1 MRVTVVRA
9 LPGLGDL
16 LCAVP
21 ALRALREH
29 HVTLIG
35 LPQTRAIAERFG
47 DLVDEL
53 LDFPGFP
60 GIPEVAL
67 DPARTV
73 AFLAAQQRRPADLV
87 LQLHGSGVASNAF
100 CELLGGRRVAG
111 FTPRGTRRGADFLP
125 WVEEESEVLR
135 PLRLLEHLGLPTAG
149 RQTAFPVTADDEREA
164 AALGVE
170 APYAV
175 LHPGSSLPDRRWPA
189 ERFAATADALHGRGL
204 LPVITGT
211 PDEAPIVADVV
222 RRMRSP
228 HRDVCGATSLGA
240 MAALLRGA
248 RVTITNDTGTS
259 HLAAAV
265 SAPSVVLFMVT
276 DPARWA
282 PLDRTR
288 HRPVRAPAGVGDVLA
303 EADGLLRAA
312 AAPASDSG
320 S

>member
-21 ALRALREH
+21 ALRALRGHE
-29 HVTLIG
+29 VTLVA
-35 LPQTRAIAERFG
+35 LAQTRPVIERFG
-47 DLVDEL
+47 DLVDRV

-60 GIPEVAL
+60 GLPEVPL

-73 AFLAAQQRRPADLV
+73 AFLAERQREPADLV
-87 LQLHGSGVASNAF
+87 LQLHGSGVSSNAF
-100 CELLGGRRVAG
+100 CELLGGRRTAG
-111 FTPRGTRRGADFLP
+111 FAPRGARRGPDMLA
-125 WVEEESEVLR
+125 WVEHESEVLR

-149 RQTAFPVTADDEREA
+149 RATEFPVRSDDERAA

-170 APYAV
+170 GPYAV

-189 ERFAATADALHGRGL
+189 ERFAATADALADRGL
-204 LPVITGT
+204 VPVLTGT
-211 PDEAPIVADVV
+211 PDEAPIVEAVS
-222 RRMRSP
+222 RRMRAA
-228 HRDVCGATSLGA
+228 HRDLCGATSLGA

-248 RVTITNDTGTS
+248 TITITNDTGTS

-265 SAPSVVLFMVT
+265 GAPSVVLFMVT

-288 HRPVRAPAGVGDVLA
+288 HRAVRAPAGVPDVLA
-303 EADGLLRAA
+303 QAGELLRAA
-312 AAPASDSG
+312 AARASG
-320 S
+320 SGP